1 VRDLE
6 NDLNQSDAWIKES
19 EMWYDTLFNQLKDK
33 ERDTFKLDSTL
44 RAKNEIE
51 WDIEDKQNVINE
63 LRNQIRESIK
73 KEENLRSQIREIER
87 NFTCEKEKV

>member
-1 VRDLE
+1 MRDLE

-19 EMWYDTLFNQLKDK
+19 EMWYETLFNQLKEK

-51 WDIEDKQNVINE
+51 YNNKKDSKILFIV
-63 LRNQIRESIK
+63 LQIRIK
-73 KEENLRSQIREIER
+73 
-87 NFTCEKEKV
+87 

>member
-1 VRDLE
+1 MRDLE

-19 EMWYDTLFNQLKDK
+19 EMWYDTLFNQLKEK

-51 WDIEDKQNVINE
+51 RDIEDKQNVINE